1 LDNHKKK
8 LYNSLSWEKLF
19 KEFFLTL
26 YFQNHL
32 LKHYYRPHLII
43 ICLNKSINLEVLNLL
58 NILTQ
63 KYSFFK
69 LRLSELQNLNADL
82 EQNYLLTSNLSTDK
96 ILKSNTCLLIGVN
109 PRYEGSKL
117 NLILRSRHLKGN
129 FKVIQIGSL
138 ISLTFPN
145 INITSNI
152 KILKS
157 LVEGNN
163 LFCQEFV
170 NSLSPILIS
179 NSEIFQRKDS
189 LSITSILKFL
199 IKHVNLFS
207 QFNCQKSQNILNL
220 ALNDVGFLNF
230 KNLKTIKKKDFEN
243 SAGIFFINNAFLT
256 SNIKKLLNLKLLNF
270 FQNYT
275 RTNRLLITQNNN
287 LNVKIVTQLKKN
299 FNLTNHLHLP
309 NTVLLETA
317 GTYINTE
324 GNINKT
330 TKIITSLGQT
340 KSD

>member
-1 LDNHKKK
+1 L
-8 LYNSLSWEKLF
+8 
-19 KEFFLTL
+19 
-26 YFQNHL
+26 
-32 LKHYYRPHLII
+32 
-43 ICLNKSINLEVLNLL
+43 
-58 NILTQ
+58 
-63 KYSFFK
+63 
-69 LRLSELQNLNADL
+69 A
-82 EQNYLLTSNLSTDK
+82 SNLSTDK

>member
-1 LDNHKKK
+1 MFSPEKIIYSFLDNHKKK

-157 LVEGNN
+157 LVEKNN
-163 LFCQEFV
+163 LFC
-170 NSLSPILIS
+170 
-179 NSEIFQRKDS
+179 
-189 LSITSILKFL
+189 
-199 IKHVNLFS
+199 
-207 QFNCQKSQNILNL
+207 
-220 ALNDVGFLNF
+220 
-230 KNLKTIKKKDFEN
+230 KK
-243 SAGIFFINNAFLT
+243 
-256 SNIKKLLNLKLLNF
+256 
-270 FQNYT
+270 
-275 RTNRLLITQNNN
+275 
-287 LNVKIVTQLKKN
+287 
-299 FNLTNHLHLP
+299 
-309 NTVLLETA
+309 
-317 GTYINTE
+317 
-324 GNINKT
+324 
-330 TKIITSLGQT
+330 
-340 KSD
+340 